1 MTKRKRLLWR
11 LYLSYLLV
19 TTVLPLGIMLWY
31 TLKACGDF
39 YTKKAVSDL
48 EARLNLIESPI
59 LELLEGSDEKGLD
72 EFCKKIGERAQTRIT
87 ILSPSGKVLADSIEN
102 PSRMDSHAD
111 RIEFIAALSRQ
122 VGSSSR
128 YSRTLGRYNLYVAS
142 ALTKDSQ
149 PVAVLRASLPLERVN
164 EGVKELQVKIGVSA
178 LILALVAALLSL
190 LISRGISRPFQKLR
204 NWAEAVSRGDFDS
217 RPPISASEEISAL
230 SEAMRRTAS
239 ELRERMDL
247 NRRQKNE
254 MEAMLSSMSEGVI
267 AVDMEERIISMN
279 HSAAQIFGCTPSEIQ
294 GRSIQEV
301 VRNTVLHQFVRSA
314 LSSDEPV
321 VRDIV
326 LNLDGERYFDGHGT
340 LLRDA
345 EGKQI
350 GALLVLNDVTR
361 LKRLEAV
368 RKDFVANVS
377 HEIKTPITAIK
388 GFVETLRDG
397 AIKSPEDTAR
407 FLTIIEKHV
416 TRLEAIIEDL
426 LSLSRIERHDGG
438 GELTLAKE
446 NMKAMLESAIQFCV
460 AKSVAKKIEVE
471 LACEENLVARMDSRL
486 MEQAVVNLLDNAI
499 NYSDEGSTVWVEAR
513 RERDEIIL
521 CIRDQGPGIEK
532 KHLPRIFERF
542 YRVDKSR
549 SRQNGGTGLGLAIV
563 KHIALAHGG
572 RVSVESAPG
581 KGSSFCVHLPTS

>member
-19 TTVLPLGIMLWY
+19 TFLPLGIVVWY
-31 TLKACGDF
+31 ALRACGDF
-39 YTKKAVSDL
+39 YTEKAVSEL
-48 EARLNLIESPI
+48 EARLNLIEAPI
-59 LELLEGSDEKGLD
+59 LDLLEGSDEKGLD
-72 EFCKKIGERAQTRIT
+72 EFCKKIGESAQTRIT

-102 PSRMDSHAD
+102 PSRMDSHGD
-111 RIEFIAALSRQ
+111 RIEFIAALSQR

-128 YSRTLGRYNLYVAS
+128 YSRTLGRYTIYVAS
-142 ALTKDSQ
+142 VLTKDSQ
-149 PVAVLRASLPLERVN
+149 PVAVLRASIPLERVK
-164 EGVKELQVKIGVSA
+164 EGVKGLQVKIGVSA
-178 LILALVAALLSL
+178 LIVALVAALSSL
-190 LISRGISRPFQKLR
+190 LISRGISRPFQRLR
-204 NWAEAVSRGDFDS
+204 NWAEAVSRGEFHS
-217 RPPISASEEISAL
+217 RPPISASEEIAAF
-230 SEAMRRTAS
+230 SEAMSRTAS

-247 NRRQKNE
+247 NRRQRNE

-279 HSAAQIFGCTPSEIQ
+279 HSAARIFECSRSEIQ

-301 VRNTVLHQFVRSA
+301 IRNTVLHQFVRSA

-326 LNLDGERYFDGHGT
+326 LDLDGERHFDGHGT
-340 LLRDA
+340 VLRDA
-345 EGKQI
+345 EGKQM

-377 HEIKTPITAIK
+377 HEIRTPITAIK

-397 AIKSPEDTAR
+397 AIKSPEDNVR
-407 FLTIIEKHV
+407 FLAIIEKHV
-416 TRLEAIIEDL
+416 ARLETIIEDL
-426 LSLSRIERHDGG
+426 LSLSRIERHAER
-438 GELTLAKE
+438 GELSLTRQSVK
-446 NMKAMLESAIQFCV
+446 NMLQSAIQFCG
-460 AKSVAKKIEVE
+460 AKAEARKIKVE
-471 LACEENLVARMDSRL
+471 LSCDEDLTARMDNRL

-499 NYSDEGSTVWVEAR
+499 KYSDTGNTVRVEAR

-521 CIRDQGPGIEK
+521 CVRDQGQGIEK
-532 KHLPRIFERF
+532 KHLARIFERF

-549 SRQNGGTGLGLAIV
+549 SRHNGGTGLGLAIV
-563 KHIALAHGG
+563 KHIGLAHGG
-572 RVSVESAPG
+572 RVSVESTPG
-581 KGSSFCVHLPTS
+581 KGSSFSIHLPPS